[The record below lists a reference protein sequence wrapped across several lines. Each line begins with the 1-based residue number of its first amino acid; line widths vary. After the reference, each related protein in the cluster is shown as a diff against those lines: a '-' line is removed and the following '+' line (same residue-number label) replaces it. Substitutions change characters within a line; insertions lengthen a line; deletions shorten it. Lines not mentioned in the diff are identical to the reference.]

1 MGAITKVAKT
11 LPRSQRL
18 GWRKAW
24 HIAGKISFEV
34 LFSSALAMGHGA
46 LRSVEVQIQ
55 KARRNARLNKF
66 MVSAFIAMF
75 AAALGAMIWGV
86 LHGFFEVDPNL
97 VPTTIALT
105 VSMFALICFGFL
117 VFWGIMIS
125 TSFISTGAASIGLYL
140 PLSRAD
146 AGRLALLGYIRL
158 FDAQIVAIVVA
169 FPLAYYVATFSVL
182 GALACLGSFLITA
195 ALAITVMLL
204 LALFFYSRIQ
214 AVGGSRARSAIRL
227 VFVLLW
233 AVAIL
238 GFSVSLQF
246 MPLLFSAIANLAR
259 VLQSSWNLLAFLFPF
274 ALGTLVVEGSGI
286 PGSPLLWYVPLA
298 VLLYA
303 ALGYLGVRWSA
314 SLLTGV
320 GLGSVVRT
328 GPSVIRPVT
337 VKLSRV
343 SVALI
348 RKDVRIAL
356 RTPAQTV
363 MFFTPIITMLPILIA
378 YFQNTGALRVAD
390 VLVLV
395 ATPGV
400 MLSLFAIF
408 FLGFET
414 RGMAYTLTLPLRAET
429 ILRSKTRLI
438 TSMSVSIPLVT
449 VAVSFFRPLT
459 TPVSFA
465 IAASQCA
472 VVYASSLIALVLFT
486 RVMGGGRLVGFDV
499 TRDIVQSFVIGGIS
513 GAFALIPIGCYVGGW
528 LTAAILLGFSVA
540 DAHLVGLAALWIGI
554 AFNYLLGKVMAR
566 TMLLG

>member
-1 MGAITKVAKT
+1 MA
-11 LPRSQRL
+11 
-18 GWRKAW
+18 WR
-24 HIAGKISFEV
+24 IAGKISFEV

-46 LRSVEVQIQ
+46 LRSVEVQIE
-55 KARRNARLNKF
+55 KARRNARINKF
-66 MVSAFIAMF
+66 MVSTLIAVLAGAF
-75 AAALGAMIWGV
+75 GAMIWGM
-86 LHGFFEVDPNL
+86 LHGLFAVDPDL
-97 VPTTIALT
+97 EWITIGLI
-105 VSMFALICFGFL
+105 VSVFALICFGFL

-158 FDAQIVAIVVA
+158 FDAQIVAIIVA
-169 FPLAYYVATFSVL
+169 FPVAYYVATFSVL
-182 GALACLGSFLITA
+182 GALACLGSFSITA

-214 AVGGSRARSAIRL
+214 AVGGSRARSAVRL
-227 VFVLLW
+227 VFTLLW
-233 AVAIL
+233 ATAIM
-238 GFSVSLQF
+238 GFSVSFQF
-246 MPLLFSAIANLAR
+246 MPLLFSAIESLAR
-259 VLQSSWNLLAFLFPF
+259 VLQPSWNLLALLFPF
-274 ALGTLVVEGSGI
+274 ALGTLVIQGSGI
-286 PGSPLLWYVPLA
+286 PASPMLWYVPLV

-303 ALGYLGVRWSA
+303 ILGWRGVRWSA
-314 SLLTGV
+314 NFLSNV
-320 GLGSVVRT
+320 GLGGVVQA

-337 VKLSRV
+337 VRLSRV

-348 RKDVRIAL
+348 RKDVRVAL

-363 MFFTPIITMLPILIA
+363 MFFMPILTMLPVLIA
-378 YFQNTGALRVAD
+378 FFQNTGVLRVAD
-390 VLVLV
+390 VLILV

-429 ILRSKTRLI
+429 ILRAKTRLI

-472 VVYASSLIALVLFT
+472 VVYVSSLIALVLFT

-499 TRDIVQSFVIGGIS
+499 TRDIVQSFVIGGIN

-528 LTAAILLGFSVA
+528 LIATIFFGFTVA
-540 DAHLVGLAALWIGI
+540 NAHLVGLTAMWIGI
-554 AFNYLLGKVMAR
+554 AFNYLLGKFMAR
-566 TMLLG
+566 TMLRG